1 MKILKTIL
9 KPRDIVT
16 REAIDDAFALDMAM
30 GGSTNTC
37 SCIR

>member
-1 MKILKTIL
+1 MIRQAAFKLVENIKNDL

-30 GGSTNTC
+30 GG
-37 SCIR
+37 